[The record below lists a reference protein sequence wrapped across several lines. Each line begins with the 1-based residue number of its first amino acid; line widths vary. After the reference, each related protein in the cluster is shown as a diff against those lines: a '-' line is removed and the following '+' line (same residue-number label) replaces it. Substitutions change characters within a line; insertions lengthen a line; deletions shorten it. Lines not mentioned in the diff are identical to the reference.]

1 MPIRWGILG
10 CGDVVRKRVARAI
23 LDEPHSELLAACRRD
38 EAKLNAFCDEFGT
51 ERRYTNDTDL
61 IADADVDAVYIAT
74 PVNLHLPQTV
84 AAAEAGKH
92 VLVEKPMALSVAEC
106 DRTIDACRKSG
117 VKLGVAYYRRFYP
130 MVARIKQII
139 ASGEIGQV
147 MSISAVT
154 ATPFA
159 LQSGDDGYWRVV
171 PEQGGGGALMDIGSH
186 RLNLFVDLLGEP
198 IAVKAVC
205 GTVAASYAADDCATL
220 VMQFANGVHGNLQ
233 VYFGA
238 QVDPDE
244 FAIMGTKGRLVA
256 RPLNGSRLDIDL
268 GSEQRSEEHPPSA
281 NFNAP
286 LIADFVAAIQEH
298 RDPEVSGDEG
308 RKTNAVMEQ
317 AYENA
322 EVGRG

>member
-10 CGDVVRKRVARAI
+10 CGDVVRKRVAQAI
-23 LDEPHSELLAACRRD
+23 VDEPNSELLAACRRD

-51 ERRYTNDTDL
+51 ERRYSADADL
-61 IADADVDAVYIAT
+61 LADADVDAVYIAT

-92 VLVEKPMALSVAEC
+92 VLVEKPMAMSAAEC
-106 DRTIDACRKSG
+106 DAMIDACRQNG

-130 MVARIKQII
+130 IVARIKQII
-139 ASGEIGQV
+139 DSGEIGQI

-159 LQSGDDGYWRVV
+159 MQPSDDGYWRVV

-186 RLNLFVDLLGEP
+186 RLNLFVDLAGEP
-198 IAVKAVC
+198 TDVKAVC
-205 GTVAASYAADDCATL
+205 GTVAGDYAADDCATL
-220 VMQFANGVHGNLQ
+220 VMQFANRAHGNLQ

-244 FAIMGTKGRLVA
+244 FAIMGTKGRLLA
-256 RPLNGSRLDIDL
+256 RPLNGSRLEIDL
-268 GSEQRSEEHPPSA
+268 GGEQRSEEHPPSA

-286 LIADFVAAIQEH
+286 QIADFVAAIQDD
-298 RDPEVSGDEG
+298 RDPEVSGEEG
-308 RKTNAVMEQ
+308 RKTNVVMEQ

-322 EVGRG
+322 GFVCG